1 MPTYDYVCADCGLEI
16 EVVHA
21 IHGHGPSA
29 CSSCGGPMKKAIV
42 ASAVHFK
49 GSGWARKER
58 TGSSNS
64 TRASSEP
71 IPIPS
76 ASSGGEP
83 PSSAPT
89 EAKADSVAKDAD

>member
-1 MPTYDYVCADCGLEI
+1 MPTYDYVCANCGLEV
-16 EVVHA
+16 EVVHS

-58 TGSSNS
+58 SGSAKSS
-64 TRASSEP
+64 RASSEP
-71 IPIPS
+71 
-76 ASSGGEP
+76 ASSSSSGAEP
-83 PSSAPT
+83 QPT
-89 EAKADSVAKDAD
+89 AATESKADSAAKDAD

>member
-1 MPTYDYVCADCGLEI
+1 MPTYDYVCANCGREV

-29 CSSCGGPMKKAIV
+29 CNSCGGPMKKAIV

-58 TGSSNS
+58 SGSAKSS
-64 TRASSEP
+64 RASSEP
-71 IPIPS
+71 GSSP
-76 ASSGGEP
+76 SSGAEP
-83 PSSAPT
+83 PPSVAT
-89 EAKADSVAKDAD
+89 ESKPDSTAKDAD